1 MFMELAGKLLT
12 KAKSNQKALQ
22 GGLHRAM
29 LLCSPGKAPACLPRR
44 RLKEWGFLVLI
55 RRNQMLKCWGCLEKG
70 PSSHPLCCSSPALL
84 SPRR

>member
-29 LLCSPGKAPACLPRR
+29 LLCSPGEALACQAERV
-44 RLKEWGFLVLI
+44 GI
-55 RRNQMLKCWGCLEKG
+55 
-70 PSSHPLCCSSPALL
+70 SSPHQQKPDVEMLELPGEGTILL
-84 SPRR
+84 ILLAAAHLPS